1 MTKQPT
7 NGAGKIIVLLLALT
21 LAGVAY
27 AFYVFIAASSDLS
40 LANARQIE
48 SYRLASELRQ
58 SSDDLTR
65 LGRTYVV
72 TADPGYEEQYLAI
85 LDIRNGKRP
94 RPEAYHRIYW
104 DFVAGGNPKP
114 RPDSNQTIPLQD
126 LMRAAGFT
134 EAEFAKLAQ
143 AQANS
148 DGLVNLEVKA
158 MNAVKGVFQDA
169 QGNYTIRREPD
180 LELARELVHSKQYH
194 VYKAEIMKPLD
205 EFYVLMETRTGQ
217 QITNASASLVTAK
230 YAFIASLVL
239 AIVLVSVL
247 VWLGQRQVRLAL
259 GGPASE
265 IERVLNG
272 ISAGDLTVS
281 IPPAP
286 AESALGM
293 LASTR
298 DRLRALIEEMRRV
311 ASEVASGVGALQC
324 NAEQIGADS
333 NEMAGI
339 VEGNAATI
347 EEITVSISHIAANS
361 DDARDTAQETGT
373 ASERSVHSMS
383 SVMREVG
390 NLQASVDLMGGTMD
404 ELAHRSG
411 EIDKIVG
418 VIRDIADQTNLLA
431 LNAAIEA
438 ARAGEQGRGFAVVAD
453 EVRKL
458 AERSSSAT
466 VEIAKITDAVRND
479 TVSARSGLEKTG
491 GVVKRSVEQT
501 EAVASEVQNISN
513 RMQTVVAAVKQ
524 IADST
529 REQSTAVTEIA
540 KSAERMNIK
549 TQSTNESVQET
560 VNALKALRQRSEHL
574 DEVVARFRV

>member
-1 MTKQPT
+1 MTKHPT
-7 NGAGKIIVLLLALT
+7 NGLGKIIVLLLALT

-27 AFYVFIAASSDLS
+27 AFFAFLSASEDLS
-40 LANARQIE
+40 LANERQIE

-72 TADPGYEEQYLAI
+72 TADPSYEEQYLAI

-134 EAEFAKLAQ
+134 EAEFGKLAQ

-194 VYKAEIMKPLD
+194 LYKAEIMKPLD
-205 EFYVLMETRTGQ
+205 EFYVLMETRTGR
-217 QITNASASLVTAK
+217 QITDSTASLVTAK

-239 AIVLVSVL
+239 AVVLVAVL
-247 VWLGQRQVRLAL
+247 VWLGQRQVKLAL

-265 IERVLNG
+265 IERVLNA

-298 DRLRALIEEMRRV
+298 DGLRALIEEMRRV
-311 ASEVASGVGALQC
+311 ASEVASGVGALQR

-361 DDARDTAQETGT
+361 DDARETAQETGT
-373 ASERSVHSMS
+373 ASARSVHSMS
-383 SVMREVG
+383 SVTSEVS
-390 NLQASVDLMGGTMD
+390 NLQASVDVMGGTMD

-466 VEIAKITDAVRND
+466 VEIAKITDAVRKD
-479 TVSARSGLEKTG
+479 TVSARAGLEKTG

-501 EAVASEVQNISN
+501 EGVAAEVQNISN
-513 RMQTVVAAVKQ
+513 RMHAVVEAVRQ

-540 KSAERMNIK
+540 RSAERMNIK
-549 TQSTNESVQET
+549 TQSTNESVQQT
-560 VNALKALRQRSEHL
+560 VNALKALKQRSEHL
-574 DEVVARFRV
+574 DKVVGRFRL

>member
-1 MTKQPT
+1 MQKLSSRSLSSVVV
-7 NGAGKIIVLLLALT
+7 GLLALT

-27 AFYVFIAASSDLS
+27 AFFVFNSASAHLSAA
-40 LANARQIE
+40 NERQIE

-72 TADPGYEEQYLAI
+72 TGDARYEEQYLAI
-85 LDIRNGKRP
+85 LDIRNGKRA

-104 DFVAGGNPKP
+104 DFVAGGDARP
-114 RPDSNQTIPLQD
+114 RPDSGQAIPLQD

-148 DGLVNLEVKA
+148 DGLVKLEVKA
-158 MNAVKGVFQDA
+158 MNAVKGIFQDA

-180 LELARELVHSKQYH
+180 PALARELVHGKQYH
-194 VYKAEIMKPLD
+194 VHKAEIMKPLD
-205 EFYVLMETRTGQ
+205 EFFVLMETRTG
-217 QITNASASLVTAK
+217 TAVAESTASLAAAK
-230 YAFIASLVL
+230 YAFVASLVIAVAL
-239 AIVLVSVL
+239 FALL
-247 VWLGQRQVRLAL
+247 VWLGRRQVRAAL

-272 ISAGDLTVS
+272 ISAGDLAVV
-281 IPPAP
+281 IPAAP

-293 LASTR
+293 LGSTR
-298 DRLRALIEEMRRV
+298 DRLRDLIEEMRNVATEVGGRV
-311 ASEVASGVGALQC
+311 SDLQR
-324 NAEQIGADS
+324 NAEQISADS

-361 DDARDTAQETGT
+361 NDARETAEETGT
-373 ASERSVHSMS
+373 ASERSVRSMG
-383 SVMREVG
+383 SVTHEVG
-390 NLQASVDLMGGTMD
+390 NLQSSVDLMGGTMD

-466 VEIAKITDAVRND
+466 VEIAKITDAVRSD
-479 TVSARSGLEKTG
+479 TVSARSGLERTG
-491 GVVKRSVEQT
+491 AVVRRSVDQT
-501 EAVASEVQNISN
+501 EAVAAEVRNISDQ
-513 RMQTVVAAVKQ
+513 MQKVVAAVTQ

-549 TQSTNESVQET
+549 TQSTNESVQAT
-560 VNALKALRQRSEHL
+560 VIALKALKQRSGHL
-574 DEVVARFRV
+574 GEVVARFKL

>member
-1 MTKQPT
+1 MNNHSSKGLSTLV
-7 NGAGKIIVLLLALT
+7 AVLLALT
-21 LAGVAY
+21 LGGVAY
-27 AFYVFIAASSDLS
+27 AFYVFISASAQLS

-72 TADPGYEEQYLAI
+72 TADPSYEEQYLAI
-85 LDIRNGKRP
+85 LDIRNGKRA
-94 RPEAYHRIYW
+94 RPEAYHRVYW

-114 RPDSNQTIPLQD
+114 RPDSDQTIALQD
-126 LMRAAGFT
+126 LMRTAGFS

-158 MNAVKGVFQDA
+158 MNAVKGIFQDA
-169 QGNYTIRREPD
+169 QGNYSIRREPD
-180 LELARELVHSKQYH
+180 LELARELVHSRQYH

-217 QITNASASLVTAK
+217 DVADSTASLATSK
-230 YAFIASLVL
+230 YAFIAMLVL
-239 AIVLVSVL
+239 AVALVAVLI
-247 VWLGQRQVRLAL
+247 WLGQRQVRLAL

-265 IERVLNG
+265 IERVLNS
-272 ISAGDLTVS
+272 ISAGDLTVA

-298 DRLRALIEEMRRV
+298 DKLRALIQEMSAV
-311 ASEVASGVGALQC
+311 ASEVASGVGALQR

-361 DDARDTAQETGT
+361 DDARETAQQTGT
-373 ASERSVHSMS
+373 ISERSVHSMS
-383 SVMREVG
+383 SVMSEVA
-390 NLQASVDLMGGTMD
+390 NLQASVDMMGGTMD

-479 TVSARSGLEKTG
+479 TASARSGLEKTG
-491 GVVKRSVEQT
+491 GVVKRSVEQAET
-501 EAVASEVQNISN
+501 VATEVQNISN
-513 RMQTVVAAVKQ
+513 RMQAVVEAVRQ

-529 REQSTAVTEIA
+529 REQSTAVTDIA

-560 VNALKALRQRSEHL
+560 VNALKALKQRSGHL